1 MNDRRALTAE
11 RPALERML
19 AAPSRAARLY
29 AALLLRATEPA
40 AGLAALQALTSS
52 TDPLSV
58 APGGCV
64 LMPTS
69 TLGAAARAFLS
80 PPHLRG

>member
-1 MNDRRALTAE
+1 
-11 RPALERML
+11 
-19 AAPSRAARLY
+19 
-29 AALLLRATEPA
+29 
-40 AGLAALQALTSS
+40 
-52 TDPLSV
+52 V